1 MKYQKNDNKKKN
13 KRKMSMQKICVVYAV
28 LPGNHLKI
36 RKVIPFGLH
45 VQKRPAN
52 AGVLQPV
59 SMIATGGCLID
70 V

>member
-1 MKYQKNDNKKKN
+1 
-13 KRKMSMQKICVVYAV
+13 MSMQKICVVYGL

-36 RKVIPFGLH
+36 RKVTPFGLQA
-45 VQKRPAN
+45 QKRPAN